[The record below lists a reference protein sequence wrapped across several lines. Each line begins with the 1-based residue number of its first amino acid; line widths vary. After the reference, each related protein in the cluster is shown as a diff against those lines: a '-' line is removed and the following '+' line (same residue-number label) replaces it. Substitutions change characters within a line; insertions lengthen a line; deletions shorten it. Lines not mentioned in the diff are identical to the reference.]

1 VLSVG
6 GASCSDGDEES
17 VRAEDGELAAEGA
30 GSSCM
35 WWASMRMLWWGA
47 AYLGQTDGDLSK
59 NYFTQVAI
67 DLPPT
72 KKTASLGQ
80 RSFFYL

>member
-1 VLSVG
+1 
-6 GASCSDGDEES
+6 
-17 VRAEDGELAAEGA
+17 
-30 GSSCM
+30 
-35 WWASMRMLWWGA
+35 MLWWGA